1 MIFYFFLNSLD
12 DELCLDNYFQ
22 WFPLIKLHAEMV
34 DVLNITEINA
44 SQDYFCM
51 ATVKNSKDEYR
62 SNSEKEPEKW
72 HLQPT
77 NNAFLQ
83 SVSFQRRSNI

>member
-1 MIFYFFLNSLD
+1 MFLFFLFGKD

-22 WFPLIKLHAEMV
+22 WFPLIKLHAEMI
-34 DVLNITEINA
+34 DVPNVAEINA
-44 SQDYFCM
+44 LEDYFCM

-77 NNAFLQ
+77 NNAFLL
-83 SVSFQRRSNI
+83 SVSTVIFNARN